1 MKLATLKDGS
11 RDGQLVVVSRDL
23 AQAHYATGIA
33 NRLQQVLE
41 DWGFFAPQLQD
52 LSDALNA
59 GRTHHAFPLDPQQC
73 LAPLPRAYQCL
84 QRAESLSEETAARA
98 GMPDMVQLAG
108 DAMLGACADIAAGST
123 AMEMDFGAGL
133 AVITGDIAAASTPA
147 QALDGV
153 RLVMLANTLS
163 LRALEARERAAG
175 LGPLLSRPATA
186 FSPVAVTLDELGAA
200 WDGGRVALALQ
211 VGLNGRK
218 FGLCDGV
225 AGMPWGFGELIA
237 HAARTRPVR
246 AGSIVCSGPLATAA
260 GPLAQGRAESA
271 RGFSSMQAKRRAEA
285 QEAGQ
290 ASTGYLQP
298 GDVLRMEMKGSSG
311 ASLFGAIEQA
321 VAEAAP
327 WPQ

>member
-23 AQAHYATGIA
+23 SHAHYATGIA

-59 GRTHHAFPLDPQQC
+59 GRAHHAFPFDPQQC
-73 LAPLPRAYQCL
+73 MVPLPRAYQCL
-84 QRAESLSEETAARA
+84 QGVAPMSEDGAARPS
-98 GMPDMVQLAG
+98 MPEMVQLAG
-108 DAMLGACADIAAGST
+108 DALLGACADIAAASS
-123 AMEMDFGAGL
+123 AMEIDFGAGL
-133 AVITGDIAAASTPA
+133 AVITGDIATASTPA

-153 RLVMLANTLS
+153 RLVVLANTLS

-175 LGPLLSRPATA
+175 QGPLLSRPATA
-186 FSPVAVTLDELGAA
+186 FSPVAVTLDELGAV

-218 FGLCDGV
+218 FGLCDGA
-225 AGMPWGFGELIA
+225 AGMPFGFGELIA

-260 GPLAQGRAESA
+260 APGTPGRAESA
-271 RGFSSMQAKRRAEA
+271 RGFSSIAAKRRAEV
-285 QEAGQ
+285 QDSGQ
-290 ASTGYLQP
+290 SSTGYLQP
-298 GDVLRMEMKGSSG
+298 GDLLRMEMKGISG
-311 ASLFGAIEQA
+311 ASLFGTIEQG
-321 VAEAAP
+321 VADSLP
-327 WPQ
+327 VP